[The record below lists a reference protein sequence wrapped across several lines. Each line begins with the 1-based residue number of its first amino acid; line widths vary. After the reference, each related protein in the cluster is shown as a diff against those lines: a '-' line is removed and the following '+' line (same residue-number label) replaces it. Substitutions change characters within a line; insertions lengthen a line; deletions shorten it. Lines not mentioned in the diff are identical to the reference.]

1 MRICKLEPKAHFHL
15 GEKET
20 VLEKTSNY
28 IHSDTLFS
36 AICNAYRL
44 LYGNEE
50 LQDVLKL
57 FKDREPP
64 FLFSSAFAYAGE
76 ILTFPLPLS
85 INWDNYAD
93 DEVIEGLNA
102 ERKGKEK
109 VDKFGILK
117 RLKRVKFVSEKIFW
131 NVTEEESRIKDYI
144 NDENII
150 QGILFDDAEVK
161 GLRKRFD
168 VKENKGIKIFGK
180 KEVPRVVID
189 RKTSASNIYHFG
201 EISFADNAGFYF
213 LMDSRMK
220 EYEKK
225 AEAAIRVLGDEGI
238 GGDRTYGKGLFK
250 VDFKE
255 IEMNTEP
262 GKHFVTLSLYY
273 PMKEEISMLRDGNGY
288 YELINRGGWIYSLEA
303 KNLRR
308 RTVRMF
314 SEGSVFK
321 FSNETKS
328 GLYGV
333 LANVK
338 PEKFAEHEVYRYGYA
353 FAVPVEVGE

>member
-1 MRICKLEPKAHFHL
+1 MRVYKLKPKAHFHL

-20 VLEKTSNY
+20 ILEKTSNY

-50 LQDVLKL
+50 LAEILKL
-57 FKDREPP
+57 FEDREPP
-64 FLFSSAFAYAGE
+64 FLISSTFAYAGE

-109 VDKFGILK
+109 IDKFILLK

-131 NVTEEESRIKDYI
+131 NVIEEESRIKDYI
-144 NDENII
+144 NDKNII
-150 QGILFDDAEVK
+150 QGILFDNEEIK
-161 GLRKRFD
+161 RLRERFD

-180 KEVPRVVID
+180 KEVPRVAID
-189 RKTSASNIYHFG
+189 RKTNASSIYHFG
-201 EISFADNAGFYF
+201 EVSFAKDCGLYF

-225 AEAAIRVLGDEGI
+225 VEAAIRVLGDEGI

-250 VDFKE
+250 ADFE
-255 IEMNTEP
+255 EMEMNTKP
-262 GKHFVTLSLYY
+262 GDHFVTLSLYY
-273 PMKEEISMLRDGNGY
+273 PMKEEISMLRDGNGH

-321 FSNETKS
+321 SANTD
-328 GLYGV
+328 LYGG
-333 LANVK
+333 LADVK
-338 PEKFAEHEVYRYGYA
+338 PEEFTEHEVYRYGYA
-353 FAVPVEVGE
+353 FAVPVEVVE

>member
-1 MRICKLEPKAHFHL
+1 MRICKLKPKAHFHL

-20 VLEKTSNY
+20 VLEKTSDY

-44 LYGNEE
+44 LYGEEE
-50 LQDVLKL
+50 LRGVLKL
-57 FKDREPP
+57 FKDHEPP
-64 FLFSSAFAYAGE
+64 FLISSAFAYAGE

-102 ERKGKEK
+102 ERKEK

-131 NVTEEESRIKDYI
+131 NMTEEESRVKDYI
-144 NDENII
+144 NDKNII
-150 QGILFDDAEVK
+150 QGILFDDEELK
-161 GLRKRFD
+161 RLRKRFD

-180 KEVPRVVID
+180 KEVPRVAID
-189 RKTSASNIYHFG
+189 RKTNSSHIYHFG
-201 EISFADNAGFYF
+201 EVSFAKDCGLYF
-213 LMDSRMK
+213 LVDSRLK
-220 EYEKK
+220 EYEKRV
-225 AEAAIRVLGDEGI
+225 EATIRVLGDEGI
-238 GGDRTYGKGLFK
+238 GGDRTYGKGLFNAEF
-250 VDFKE
+250 DE
-255 IEMNTEP
+255 IELNMESKN
-262 GKHFVTLSLYY
+262 HFVTLSLFY
-273 PMKEEISMLRDGNGY
+273 PQEEELSRLKDRY
-288 YELINRGGWIYSLEA
+288 YELITRGGWIYSTDA

-314 SEGSVFK
+314 SEGSVFSAE
-321 FSNETKS
+321 SNS
-328 GLYGV
+328 GLYGG

-338 PEKFAEHEVYRYGYA
+338 PNDFAEHEVYRYGYA
-353 FAVPVEVGE
+353 FAVPLEVCE

>member
-1 MRICKLEPKAHFHL
+1 MRVWKLEPKAPFHL

-20 VLEKTSNY
+20 VLEKTSDY

-50 LQDVLKL
+50 LMDILKL

-64 FLFSSAFAYAGE
+64 FLISSALSYADE

-85 INWDNYAD
+85 INWDRYVD
-93 DEVIEGLNA
+93 SEVIEGLNA
-102 ERKGKEK
+102 ERKEKEK
-109 VDKFGILK
+109 IDRFDLLK
-117 RLKRVKFVSEKIFW
+117 TLKRVRFVSEKIFW
-131 NVTEEESRIKDYI
+131 NVIEDERRITDYI
-144 NDENII
+144 SDKNII
-150 QGILFDDAEVK
+150 QGILFDDAELK
-161 GLRKRFD
+161 ELRKRFD
-168 VKENKGIKIFGK
+168 VKENETIKIWEE
-180 KEVPRVVID
+180 KEVPRVAID
-189 RKTSASNIYHFG
+189 RKTNSSNIYHFG
-201 EISFADNAGFYF
+201 EVSFAKNCGLYF
-213 LMDSRMK
+213 MMDFRGK

-225 AEAAIRVLGDEGI
+225 VEAAMRVLGDEGI

-250 VDFKE
+250 PGFKE
-255 IEMNTEP
+255 IKMNLEP
-262 GKHFVTLSLYY
+262 RTHFVTLSLYY
-273 PMKEEISMLRDGNGY
+273 PREEEISVSSERY
-288 YELINRGGWIYSLEA
+288 YELVKRGGWIYSIDA

-321 FSNETKS
+321 AVAGLE
-328 GLYGV
+328 LYGD

-338 PEKFAEHEVYRYGYA
+338 PKEFAEHEVYRYGYA
-353 FAVPVEVGE
+353 FPVPMEVG